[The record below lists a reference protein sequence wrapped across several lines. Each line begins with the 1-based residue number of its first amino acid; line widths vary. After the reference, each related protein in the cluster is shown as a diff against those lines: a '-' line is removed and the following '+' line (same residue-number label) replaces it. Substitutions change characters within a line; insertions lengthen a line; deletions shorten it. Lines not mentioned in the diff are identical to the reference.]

1 MSTTI
6 FCKSVHIAE
15 GTTQS
20 SAHIYPDGI
29 FDIVKQASDNM
40 DCFRIDVNHDE
51 CVITHNTVVDG
62 IWVER
67 FVYSCKLFTIQ
78 AGYARHIKGFSIV

>member
-6 FCKSVHIAE
+6 YCKSVHIVE

-20 SAHIYPDGI
+20 NTRIHPDGI
-29 FDIVKQASDNM
+29 FNNATQANENKDY
-40 DCFRIDVNHDE
+40 FRIEVNRDE
-51 CVITHNTVVDG
+51 CAITHTTVVDG
-62 IWVER
+62 KSFES

-78 AGYARHIKGFSIV
+78 AEYARRIKGFSIV

>member
-6 FCKSVHIAE
+6 YCKSVHVAE

-20 SAHIYPDGI
+20 CAHIHPDGI
-29 FDIVKQASDNM
+29 FDNATQASEDK
-40 DCFRIDVNHDE
+40 DYFRIEVNRDE
-51 CVITHNTVVDG
+51 CAITHNTVVDSKC
-62 IWVER
+62 VEC

-78 AGYARHIKGFSIV
+78 AGYARHIKGFNIV

>member
-6 FCKSVHIAE
+6 FCKSVHVAE
-15 GTTQS
+15 GSTQS

-29 FDIVKQASDNM
+29 FDNAAQASENKDY
-40 DCFRIDVNHDE
+40 FRIEVNRDE

-62 IWVER
+62 MCRER

-78 AGYARHIKGFSIV
+78 AGYARHIKGFSII